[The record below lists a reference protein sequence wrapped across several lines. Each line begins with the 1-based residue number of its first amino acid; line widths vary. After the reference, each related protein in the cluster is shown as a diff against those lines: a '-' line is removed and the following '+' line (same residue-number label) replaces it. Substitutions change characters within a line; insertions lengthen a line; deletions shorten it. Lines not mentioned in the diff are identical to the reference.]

1 MSNRLFPLLA
11 ALGLAMF
18 ATAPAAT
25 ADTLL
30 MQRTQKEASMNLPTR
45 GMSMTQVE
53 SRFGEPRTKLDPRG
67 GNRPQH
73 PVINRWEYDNF
84 IVYFEK
90 SHVIDAVAKRAD
102 ANEIGPKPVR

>member
-11 ALGLAMF
+11 ALGLALF
-18 ATAPAAT
+18 AAAPAAT

-30 MQRTQKEASMNLPTR
+30 MQRAEKESSMGLPNR
-45 GMSMTQVE
+45 GMSMSQVE
-53 SRFGEPRTKLDPRG
+53 SRYGAPRAKLDPRG

-90 SHVIDAVAKRAD
+90 SHVIDAVVKRAD
-102 ANEIGPKPVR
+102 SSEIGPKPVH